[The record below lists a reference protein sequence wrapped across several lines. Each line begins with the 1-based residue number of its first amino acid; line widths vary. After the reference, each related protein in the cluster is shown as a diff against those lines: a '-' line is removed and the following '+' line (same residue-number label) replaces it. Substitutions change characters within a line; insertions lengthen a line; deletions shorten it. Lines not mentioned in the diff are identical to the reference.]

1 MPITALP
8 PAPSRSDP
16 TNFATKA
23 DAWVAAMALFTTEAN
38 ALQADVNTKQT
49 NAATSET
56 NAANSAASAATSA
69 ANALVSANAAA
80 NAPSAP
86 KWVSGNSYNDGD
98 VVWSP
103 STYLT
108 YRSKGA
114 NPTSTTDP
122 SLLPNNWTLM
132 NSEYGKLIIT
142 GTSVTAISGWHYIL
156 TNASQTNVTLPAT
169 ANNYDRIRITVANGR
184 VDNNVLRN
192 GLTIMG
198 LSEDMLLNISTA
210 TVTLEYLNSTWRIV

>member
-1 MPITALP
+1 MAITALP
-8 PAPSRSDP
+8 SAPSRSDP

-23 DAWVAAMALFTTEAN
+23 DAWVAAMDLFTTEAN
-38 ALQADVNTKQT
+38 ALQTDVNNKQT
-49 NAATSET
+49 QAATSAANAATS
-56 NAANSAASAATSA
+56 ASNAATSA
-69 ANALVSANAAA
+69 ANALTSANAAA

-86 KWVSGNSYNDGD
+86 KWVSGNSYLDGD

-122 SLLPNNWTLM
+122 SLLPNNWVLM
-132 NSEYGKLIIT
+132 NSEYGKVIVS
-142 GTSVTAISGWHYIL
+142 GTSVTALSNWHYIL
-156 TNASQTNVTLPAT
+156 TNAGLTTVTLPAT
-169 ANNYDRIRITVANGR
+169 ANNYDRIRITVANNR
-184 VDNNVLRN
+184 TDNLVARN
-192 GLTIMG
+192 GLTIMNIA
-198 LSEDMLLNISTA
+198 EDMILNIATA